1 MVKNPP
7 ANAGDGI
14 GFLIREGPALLRATA
29 EPGLQ
34 SPEPQLRKRLPTAC
48 APRKGSLSTATG
60 RAPFAATRE
69 KLMQL

>member
-14 GFLIREGPALLRATA
+14 GFLIREGLALLRATT

-34 SPEPQLRKRLPTAC
+34 SPEPQSWKPPAN
-48 APRKGSLSTATG
+48 SLCSPA
-60 RAPFAATRE
+60 RE
-69 KLMQL
+69 A